1 MVYPLNTESPAPPL
15 ASLQHCIFTAAAQ
28 KAQVTYSALA
38 HSLSHWIGH
47 YILLGTLR
55 NTTVHQ
61 SNEKKA
67 LHFLKNGQNYHQLTI
82 NFITER

>member
-1 MVYPLNTESPAPPL
+1 MNTESPAPLL
-15 ASLQHCIFTAAAQ
+15 ASLQHPVFIGAAQ
-28 KAQVTYSALA
+28 RTQVTYNTSAC
-38 HSLSHWIGH
+38 SLSHWIGH

-67 LHFLKNGQNYHQLTI
+67 LHFLKDGQNYHQLTI
-82 NFITER
+82 NFIVER